1 MATQENIIRKGNRIY
16 LRIVLNAKWRW
27 FYYDA
32 NSAPLGSGA
41 MGIVYLGYSC
51 DDGMPVAI
59 KMVKPEYAE
68 IPSIRKRAHTEA
80 AMMYRHH
87 NLVEMLGCCE
97 AHPSKGHIYI
107 ISKFVYGI
115 NIDKFIDNNLKSLPV
130 EMRWRKV
137 CNMIFPVMDA
147 LEYIHSYGVV
157 HLDIKPSNIM
167 VENGNNVRLMD
178 LGISNTAE
186 ALMHDAAKGF
196 IGTPKYAAPEQFGG
210 QSSSDIVNHITDI
223 YCLGITIY
231 ELLTGRNPF
240 KANRLREGVEFRQK
254 RTLPYQP
261 GIPNAVIDVLRK
273 ATAFEQGARFRSVSE
288 FKKALQDAMNRKSTN
303 RWPLIIGV
311 SSVIVLLSI
320 IILLIIW
327 NR

>member
-1 MATQENIIRKGNRIY
+1 MATQENIVRKGNRIY

-32 NSAPLGSGA
+32 NSAPLGNGA

-68 IPSIRKRAHTEA
+68 IPSIRKRAHIEA

-97 AHPSKGHIYI
+97 IHPTKGHIYI
-107 ISKFVYGI
+107 ISKFVYGV
-115 NIDKFIDNNLKSLPV
+115 NIDKYVENNLKSLPAEV
-130 EMRWRKV
+130 RWRKV
-137 CNMIFPVMDA
+137 FNMIFPVMDA
-147 LEYIHSYGVV
+147 LEYIHSHGVV

-178 LGISNTAE
+178 LGISNTTE
-186 ALMHDAAKGF
+186 ALLNDASKGF

-210 QSSSDIVNHITDI
+210 HASSDSVNHITDI

-231 ELLTGRNPF
+231 ELITGRNPF
-240 KANRLREGVEFRQK
+240 KANSLNEGIEFRRK
-254 RTLPYQP
+254 RTLPYQT
-261 GIPNAVIDVLRK
+261 GIPNTVIDILRK
-273 ATAFEQGARFRSVSE
+273 ATAFEQRERFRSVYE
-288 FKKALQDAMNRKSTN
+288 FKNSLQAAMNSKNIN

-311 SSVIVLLSI
+311 SSIIVLLSI
-320 IILLIIW
+320 IILLIW

>member
-1 MATQENIIRKGNRIY
+1 MATQENIVRKGNRIY

-32 NSAPLGSGA
+32 NSAPLGNGA

-68 IPSIRKRAHTEA
+68 IPSIRRRAHIEA
-80 AMMYRHH
+80 SMMYRHR

-97 AHPSKGHIYI
+97 MHKTKGYIYI

-115 NIDKFIDNNLKSLPV
+115 NIDKFVNENLRNVPA
-130 EMRWRKV
+130 EMRWKKI
-137 CNMIFPVMDA
+137 CSMIFPVMDA

-178 LGISNTAE
+178 LGISNTTE
-186 ALMHDAAKGF
+186 ALMHDASKGF
-196 IGTPKYAAPEQFGG
+196 VGTPKYAAPEQFA
-210 QSSSDIVNHITDI
+210 SHLNSDCVNHITDI
-223 YCLGITIY
+223 YSLGITIY
-231 ELLTGRNPF
+231 ELITGKNPF
-240 KANRLREGVEFRQK
+240 KANSLKEALELRQK
-254 RTLPYQP
+254 KILPYHP
-261 GIPNAVIDVLRK
+261 GIPNAVIDILRK
-273 ATAFEQGARFRSVSE
+273 ATAFESRARFRSVYE
-288 FKKALQDAMNRKSTN
+288 FKSSLQAAMNSKSIN

-311 SSVIVLLSI
+311 SLVIILLSI
-320 IILLIIW
+320 IILLIW